1 MYEVNIKLSSTK
13 KCAFCKHWY
22 DPCNSAI
29 NPKRPNQ
36 GIWEYD
42 NSIRNMCLL
51 KNTTYKAGEFCKYFE
66 LKL

>member
-1 MYEVNIKLSSTK
+1 MYEINIKSKMMK

-22 DPCNSAI
+22 DPTNSAI
-29 NPKRPNQ
+29 NPKMPNM

-42 NSIRNMCLL
+42 GNARKKCLIRNVEQ
-51 KNTTYKAGEFCKYFE
+51 KGGEFCGRFE